1 MCKREL
7 ASVHQTNQRERV
19 APRRFGPSQ
28 SVAANRASPT
38 APTCAMSVACH
49 NGVALPHSD
58 TWIDS
63 SSSNVE
69 TSPPVKVYLCTP
81 SEWCRARRR
90 AVLAVQCSALHRALA
105 ASRIEQRVPH
115 NARSARR
122 PAAAQRVLVVGKHVV
137 RRGRVRVA
145 LFRARRRV
153 LADSVLSNLARTR
166 PSHANK
172 HASQSRPMAA
182 DLHGGAAGGIL
193 RGVRVGAGRAVVV
206 AVRQR
211 EALAEACTR
220 STPLNLPSTWWLTD
234 TGEIRCRRL

>member
-1 MCKREL
+1 
-7 ASVHQTNQRERV
+7 
-19 APRRFGPSQ
+19 
-28 SVAANRASPT
+28 
-38 APTCAMSVACH
+38 MSVACH

-81 SEWCRARRR
+81 SEWRRARRR
-90 AVLAVQCSALHRALA
+90 AVHCTAHSLPVAWSNESLLTHGPPCCGPGA
-105 ASRIEQRVPH
+105 AAARTCRRQTRCA
-115 NARSARR
+115 ARSRSSRTFSGTTASPGGQCAQQPRPHTAIAR
-122 PAAAQRVLVVGKHVV
+122 
-137 RRGRVRVA
+137 
-145 LFRARRRV
+145 
-153 LADSVLSNLARTR
+153 
-166 PSHANK
+166 K
-172 HASQSRPMAA
+172 HARIAA
-182 DLHGGAAGGIL
+182 DLHGGAAGGVL

-220 STPLNLPSTWWLTD
+220 STPFPLPSTWWLTD